1 LFIMKKIIFTK
12 KYPIS
17 LDTYSQEILLKNIFF
32 ISGKIFIN
40 LINDIIPLGINKKN
54 FQVLKNI
61 KYILKKIKFFIKNI
75 IKTII
80 FLKNLDNYDKINIIY
95 QNYFLKNTINYLTK
109 ICLEVFKLP
118 KNIEIKIEAIA
129 IKI

>member
-1 LFIMKKIIFTK
+1 MKKIIFTK